1 MNKDRLLINL
11 WLSQKKQGSNATVR
25 LLMEVY
31 DAKIRKQEN
40 ECTKKNYFFACGPPP
55 LLLLDC

>member
-1 MNKDRLLINL
+1 MERPED
-11 WLSQKKQGSNATVR
+11 QSNATVR

-40 ECTKKNYFFACGPPP
+40 ECTKKN
-55 LLLLDC
+55 